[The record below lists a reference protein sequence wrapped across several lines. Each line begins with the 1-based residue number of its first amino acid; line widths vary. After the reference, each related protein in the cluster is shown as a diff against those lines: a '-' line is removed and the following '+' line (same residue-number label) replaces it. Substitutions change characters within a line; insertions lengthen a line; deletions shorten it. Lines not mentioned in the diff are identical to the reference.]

1 MAVPAFSPTGARS
14 SRTAAQGSRNSIA
27 VDLFISFM
35 IWSPYQKENEALQ
48 EDHDE
53 RLHLFSL
60 PTRRCRRSFL
70 RRSTTTSPSMWTTV
84 RSTMAART
92 TTSRCALTQTV
103 FSIPTKPLPSAS
115 TGPTI
120 PRAARQLIDYIGAA
134 LESAPCV
141 ELWHVWQGGFYS
153 FDERPV
159 IHRAAV
165 RFDEFVVDD
174 LRELGETD
182 LWNNKETNRLSFYCL
197 TVTR

>member
-1 MAVPAFSPTGARS
+1 
-14 SRTAAQGSRNSIA
+14 
-27 VDLFISFM
+27 
-35 IWSPYQKENEALQ
+35 
-48 EDHDE
+48 
-53 RLHLFSL
+53 
-60 PTRRCRRSFL
+60 
-70 RRSTTTSPSMWTTV
+70 MWTTV
-84 RSTMAART
+84 RSTTAART

-103 FSIPTKPLPSAS
+103 FSTDKAFAVCLDWAYY
-115 TGPTI
+115 TEG
-120 PRAARQLIDYIGAA
+120 RARQLIDYIGSA

>member
-1 MAVPAFSPTGARS
+1 M
-14 SRTAAQGSRNSIA
+14 
-27 VDLFISFM
+27 
-35 IWSPYQKENEALQ
+35 
-48 EDHDE
+48 
-53 RLHLFSL
+53 
-60 PTRRCRRSFL
+60 
-70 RRSTTTSPSMWTTV
+70 
-84 RSTMAART
+84 
-92 TTSRCALTQTV
+92 
-103 FSIPTKPLPSAS
+103 PSAS

-120 PRAARQLIDYIGAA
+120 PRGARQLIDYIGSA

-141 ELWHVWQGGFYS
+141 ELWHVWQGGFYL

-159 IHRAAV
+159 VHRAAV